1 MAKTMKPVSL
11 AVCFAVSSGVACA
24 QPPSQ
29 NRPQPFNGKLWI
41 VSNAGLTAQSPPPT
55 ATPDVTFVTKHVS
68 FFSSAP
74 DSYFPHIAKEN
85 NFVAAFL
92 RGDNKISSV
101 AYSGLVNPVIN
112 GVVGPDTPTV
122 ASNARGCGT
131 YGVYM
136 ELTGNLALKHNQFM
150 IVAADDGAQL
160 MIDNVVQSGVAW
172 GLFYTGYTYSGS
184 TGYHNVDLAFANGCG
199 AGYLSFS
206 RAM

>member
-1 MAKTMKPVSL
+1 
-11 AVCFAVSSGVACA
+11 
-24 QPPSQ
+24 
-29 NRPQPFNGKLWI
+29 
-41 VSNAGLTAQSPPPT
+41 
-55 ATPDVTFVTKHVS
+55 
-68 FFSSAP
+68 
-74 DSYFPHIAKEN
+74 
-85 NFVAAFL
+85 
-92 RGDNKISSV
+92 
-101 AYSGLVNPVIN
+101 
-112 GVVGPDTPTV
+112 
-122 ASNARGCGT
+122 
-131 YGVYM
+131 M